1 MTSPYLTNITP
12 DSFSGLLF
20 GLEGI
25 RNTIVL
31 MNGPTGCK
39 FYHSATSDNQAPRQM
54 EFDPLNYPE
63 LWYFGQPRIPCTY
76 LDKRDYVYGSKEKL
90 VEALRFLKAN
100 LPFDLLAIVNSP
112 GAALIGDDLRKIADA
127 EADGRPILTI
137 ETPGYSHHIWDGYS
151 ALTARLIDAF
161 SAAPPAAEAAVS
173 ASGTAKFTAKTL
185 AAVSQAAK
193 SSSGNP
199 APSGNPALPGSPAL
213 SKKKVNLLGLSI
225 FHKYYQGDLLELE
238 RLLRLCGAEP
248 GCALCCNCS
257 LDEIGRLHEASLNL
271 VVDSAYGMAAAKA
284 LKERFGTPYIVC
296 DGLPIGFRQTEELA
310 AQICGALGTD
320 PAPLITE
327 SEKSRA
333 RSYIYL
339 SRLNSLSGLPKG
351 AKFAVHGTA
360 SQCLG
365 YARCLIQYFGMVAD
379 SINVL
384 DSAESGSP
392 AFQQL
397 QRLLEAA
404 GMASALE
411 KDVLRTDAE
420 LVFADGNI
428 IAQLKARHHSFS
440 GVEISLPS
448 LGYTD
453 VVPKTHLGLSG
464 GLLLCEQ
471 VINGLRF

>member
-151 ALTARLIDAF
+151 ALTTRLIDAF
-161 SAAPPAAEAAVS
+161 SAAPPAAEVPGS
-173 ASGTAKFTAKTL
+173 ASGTAKFTAETL
-185 AAVSQAAK
+185 EATTQAAK
-193 SSSGNP
+193 SSSGNLSLPGNP
-199 APSGNPALPGSPAL
+199 APSGR
-213 SKKKVNLLGLSI
+213 KVNLLGLSI

-238 RLLRLCGAEP
+238 RLLKLCGAEP

-271 VVDSAYGMAAAKA
+271 VVDSAYGVAAAKA

-327 SEKSRA
+327 SEKTRA

-397 QRLLEAA
+397 QQLLEAA

>member
-63 LWYFGQPRIPCTY
+63 LWYFGQPRIPCTF

-151 ALTARLIDAF
+151 ALTTRLIDAF
-161 SAAPPAAEAAVS
+161 SAAPPAAKAPGS
-173 ASGTAKFTAKTL
+173 ASGTAKLTAQTP
-185 AAVSQAAK
+185 AATSQAAK

-199 APSGNPALPGSPAL
+199 ALPGSPAP

-296 DGLPIGFRQTEELA
+296 DGLPIGFRQTEEMA

-365 YARCLIQYFGMVAD
+365 YARCLIQYFGMMAD

-397 QRLLEAA
+397 QRLLEAS

>member
-151 ALTARLIDAF
+151 ALTTRLIDAF
-161 SAAPPAAEAAVS
+161 SAAPPVAEAPGS
-173 ASGTAKFTAKTL
+173 ASGTAKLTAE
-185 AAVSQAAK
+185 AAAATSQATK
-193 SSSGNP
+193 SL
-199 APSGNPALPGSPAL
+199 SGNPALPGSPAL

-397 QRLLEAA
+397 QRLLEAS

>member
-161 SAAPPAAEAAVS
+161 SAAPPAAEAAGS
-173 ASGTAKFTAKTL
+173 A
-185 AAVSQAAK
+185 
-193 SSSGNP
+193 
-199 APSGNPALPGSPAL
+199 SGNPALPGNPAP
-213 SKKKVNLLGLSI
+213 SGRKVNLLGLSI

-397 QRLLEAA
+397 QRLLEAS